1 MTISQWNRIIL
12 LQLWTL
18 KNRCLREQRLLNL
31 LEKNKLQSSILPWI
45 LVKLRV
51 IVMSCE
57 SRKWQQWKQPELSM
71 AWDELEGSR
80 PRCVWC
86 SFRHVW
92 IDVLYSGT
100 FETHCFI
107 NKSGVDR
114 KGFGEETQYS
124 YTPNLMKVLK
134 HHRFWSHWK
143 PSLLCRET
151 DRRITWSVWL
161 EFSLPLLLAVAS
173 SSFPVAS
180 ADVASVTD
188 VALRLLRSR

>member
-1 MTISQWNRIIL
+1 MDPSQIEGD
-12 LQLWTL
+12 
-18 KNRCLREQRLLNL
+18 CDVV
-31 LEKNKLQSSILPWI
+31 WI
-45 LVKLRV
+45 VQVTAVKAARV
-51 IVMSCE
+51 IDGMG
-57 SRKWQQWKQPELSM
+57 
-71 AWDELEGSR
+71 ELEGSR

-124 YTPNLMKVLK
+124 YTPNLTKVLK
-134 HHRFWSHWK
+134 RHRFWSHWK
-143 PSLLCRET
+143 PTLLCRET